1 MELSRSLIEG
11 WKASLSRQVS
21 VGGLIARNP
30 TAHKWKAP
38 FRSLVVREALIWHMH
53 DLEAWAAEGVQA
65 KIGPSDGI
73 VFDDFAAEYLDI
85 WQEIGEK

>member
-1 MELSRSLIEG
+1 MFST
-11 WKASLSRQVS
+11 
-21 VGGLIARNP
+21 GL
-30 TAHKWKAP
+30 
-38 FRSLVVREALIWHMH
+38 LLG
-53 DLEAWAAEGVQA
+53 AWTAEGVGA